1 ASPENSG
8 LPQLV
13 SVGVLNDLVIFH
25 YDSETKRMVPKQEW
39 MKRVTEDEP
48 QYWETYTQV
57 YLNNEQII
65 KAELETLMQL
75 LNLTEGLHILQSI
88 LGCDWNNETDEVRGY
103 YLNAFDGEEL
113 IALDWETQTWVSK
126 QPAFVTKLMQE
137 RFGEAAYWKKLLE
150 NFYADYLKKFVRY
163 GEKTL
168 TRKELP
174 EVWFLQK
181 SSSSPVTCFA
191 SGFYPDKAK
200 LFWTKDGEEL
210 QEDWGKI
217 RPNHDGTFQSSVS
230 LDLSSV
236 PTGDWDR
243 YSCVFQLSGVKDDL
257 ITKLDPGLIRTN
269 GETGPLIVHLEWTAA
284 FLPALGT
291 QSPFPGSNPSPGLPI
306 WPPVDFNGLCSLA
319 QRARKNS
326 YFRVSSGSIR
336 PREFFNGYYILA

>member
-1 ASPENSG
+1 MLFHVNIIMQQIYLKCVFLLLSVNHTLGFFTTASPENSG

-57 YLNNEQII
+57 YLNNDCLFEFLSSVGGVVNS
-65 KAELETLMQL
+65 AL
-75 LNLTEGLHILQSI
+75 LHPSPLTWLSPVAH
-88 LGCDWNNETDEVRGY
+88 
-103 YLNAFDGEEL
+103 
-113 IALDWETQTWVSK
+113 
-126 QPAFVTKLMQE
+126 
-137 RFGEAAYWKKLLE
+137 
-150 NFYADYLKKFVRY
+150 
-163 GEKTL
+163 
-168 TRKELP
+168 
-174 EVWFLQK
+174 

-269 GETGPLIVHLEWTAA
+269 GETGPLIVHLEWTA
-284 FLPALGT
+284 
-291 QSPFPGSNPSPGLPI
+291 
-306 WPPVDFNGLCSLA
+306 C
-319 QRARKNS
+319 
-326 YFRVSSGSIR
+326 
-336 PREFFNGYYILA
+336 

>member
-1 ASPENSG
+1 FLQSAPHTFKGLKSILNHTLGFFTTASPENSG

-137 RFGEAAYWKKLLE
+137 RFGEAAYWKNCLFEFLSSVGGVVNSALLHPSP
-150 NFYADYLKKFVRY
+150 
-163 GEKTL
+163 L
-168 TRKELP
+168 TWLSP
-174 EVWFLQK
+174 VAHK

-269 GETGPLIVHLEWTAA
+269 GETGPLIVHLEWTEV
-284 FLPALGT
+284 GG
-291 QSPFPGSNPSPGLPI
+291 GSYSLRSYGRSIQTCSTLSKSILN
-306 WPPVDFNGLCSLA
+306 NGLS
-319 QRARKNS
+319 
-326 YFRVSSGSIR
+326 
-336 PREFFNGYYILA
+336 FFPPTCLF